1 MSDCELCHST
11 SKPIGD
17 EEDILKS
24 FMTFD
29 ITSREPVFRVVV
41 RNQIV
46 VPLTMTYIV
55 CLKTNLFSSPKV
67 FAITQKKKKKSKSF
81 QFNINQACD
90 KLKKNE

>member
-1 MSDCELCHST
+1 MSDCELCHSN

-17 EEDILKS
+17 EKDILKS

-41 RNQIV
+41 GNQIV
-46 VPLTMTYIV
+46 VPLIMTYIV

-67 FAITQKKKKKSKSF
+67 FVITKKKKGKSF

-90 KLKKNE
+90 KLKKIE

>member
-29 ITSREPVFRVVV
+29 ITSRGPVFRVVV
-41 RNQIV
+41 GNQIV

-55 CLKTNLFSSPKV
+55 CLKPISLVLQKFSLSP
-67 FAITQKKKKKSKSF
+67 KKKKGKSF